1 MFFDQLERLFRLM
14 LLASLTVLAI
24 SFFQKDKL
32 PDPGFFSDA
41 VLVEPRQT
49 PTQKSPFETKVNNQ
63 TYTVTPLFEYE
74 LSGVVVT
81 DYESGSFG
89 DIYHHRKWKDFLN
102 VKDLCVVWGQNITS
116 GVFRKLRYDS
126 GPWTCF
132 FKVPDRKTGERFR
145 DDQLSNNHLLT
156 DELDLHH
163 QIMRAAPGDEVRI
176 KGVLANYQNTAIG
189 FDRGTSISRTDTGN
203 GACETIYVTDFSITK
218 KANRVWRMLYR
229 LSGVASAVAV
239 LGFILTL
246 LIRPAKRPYLR
257 Q

>member
-24 SFFQKDKL
+24 SFFQKEKL

-116 GVFRKLRYDS
+116 GVFSLAYSSTSSTVVPTESMIVSS
-126 GPWTCF
+126 G
-132 FKVPDRKTGERFR
+132 
-145 DDQLSNNHLLT
+145 
-156 DELDLHH
+156 
-163 QIMRAAPGDEVRI
+163 
-176 KGVLANYQNTAIG
+176 AI
-189 FDRGTSISRTDTGN
+189 SS
-203 GACETIYVTDFSITK
+203 
-218 KANRVWRMLYR
+218 W
-229 LSGVASAVAV
+229 
-239 LGFILTL
+239 
-246 LIRPAKRPYLR
+246 
-257 Q
+257 